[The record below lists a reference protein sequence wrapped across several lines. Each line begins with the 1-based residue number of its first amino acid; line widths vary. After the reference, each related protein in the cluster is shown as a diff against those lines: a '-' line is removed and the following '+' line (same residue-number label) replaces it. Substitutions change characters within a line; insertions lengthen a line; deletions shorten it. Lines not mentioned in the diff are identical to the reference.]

1 MTLFLNVAPS
11 HARNKPP
18 QNQSEPN
25 LPQPNGALVQ
35 RGPTPPPRG
44 LLIKQ
49 AEANPRFISPAVS
62 EKEPDAETYE
72 EPPSIPVYA
81 AINRTKSKRLMLIV
95 TTQTGS
101 INLLLFLKS
110 LSKVRLK

>member
-1 MTLFLNVAPS
+1 MFLNVGQSRACNEP
-11 HARNKPP
+11 PP

-25 LPQPNGALVQ
+25 LPPSNGALVQ
-35 RGPTPPPRG
+35 RGPTSPPRS

-49 AEANPRFISPAVS
+49 TEANPRPVSPAVS
-62 EKEPDAETYE
+62 EREPDAEAYE

-110 LSKVRLK
+110 LSKVTLK